1 MHVTKETTDF
11 IDYADELISYGIYKK
26 ISTDDKIF
34 SENNIST
41 SYPEIKEYVK
51 SIANGEKKKKEEK
64 KLTYSHN
71 NYFKAPTCR
80 VDLNNVCGFVEDDNL
95 LQNLVAMRFDL
106 GKI

>member
-1 MHVTKETTDF
+1 MR
-11 IDYADELISYGIYKK
+11 
-26 ISTDDKIF
+26 
-34 SENNIST
+34 
-41 SYPEIKEYVK
+41 
-51 SIANGEKKKKEEK
+51 KKKEEK